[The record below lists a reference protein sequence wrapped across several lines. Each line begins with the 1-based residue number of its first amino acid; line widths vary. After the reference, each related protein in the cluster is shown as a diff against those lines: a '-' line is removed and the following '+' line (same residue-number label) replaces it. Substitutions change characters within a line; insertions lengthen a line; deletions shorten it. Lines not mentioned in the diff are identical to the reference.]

1 MAHRRGVF
9 GTVRDVSAFQPDQC
23 SAGNTDLN
31 PGGVRDGKTA
41 LSVLHGDFNLENL
54 ARRSVLIFRKK
65 AGNGASGTESPGNPV
80 GLHFQYAWS
89 TDGRK
94 LIAGVSF
101 PAAHGDQRAGRV
113 NRKGSRMERYLPAD
127 TVFAGRF
134 LPDSETFPV
143 QKELR
148 PGKIGIADHIYL
160 LAFPVIPVFQIGN
173 PFAAGS
179 GGRSFR
185 PDCCQMSHRGFR
197 PEAHSSIIAA
207 FFKACQ
213 RQQSCAGSPIRP
225 SLGFPQII
233 DAGPEKLPA
242 DVIVVRDRLPG
253 FQTVA
258 VFASKEGELRKSFM
272 ALLVEVLLV
281 IVACHIQS
289 VEKSQV

>member
-1 MAHRRGVF
+1 MQQFSQLNCCICISFFRPPVFYVRGAVQRSGNYRNGRSERFRLRSDRHRGFAVSAAEDQKMTVKGMAHRRGVF

-41 LSVLHGDFNLENL
+41 LFVLHGDFNLENL

-134 LPDSETFPV
+134 LPDSETFP
-143 QKELR
+143 
-148 PGKIGIADHIYL
+148 
-160 LAFPVIPVFQIGN
+160 F
-173 PFAAGS
+173 
-179 GGRSFR
+179 
-185 PDCCQMSHRGFR
+185 
-197 PEAHSSIIAA
+197 
-207 FFKACQ
+207 
-213 RQQSCAGSPIRP
+213 
-225 SLGFPQII
+225 
-233 DAGPEKLPA
+233 
-242 DVIVVRDRLPG
+242 
-253 FQTVA
+253 
-258 VFASKEGELRKSFM
+258 RKSS
-272 ALLVEVLLV
+272 ARERLV
-281 IVACHIQS
+281 
-289 VEKSQV
+289 